1 VSIDLEAILTKT
13 IQNSPAVAAML
24 LKDGQLFTS
33 TQPGLAFEPT
43 ELLPVAQ
50 AGTDGQLSIPEFHL
64 LPLDEKGQEPVL
76 VLAQALDSES
86 FCLLVF
92 PLETSLST
100 AEQACRQL
108 LQQLDAAER
117 PQPSMPDL
125 TGLRLRQAGLGGAPS
140 WQAEL
145 FAQSSAASDREPQSS
160 DTPDRNHSE
169 LEQTRQAA
177 TKPYWFQVF

>member
-43 ELLPVAQ
+43 ELLPVVQ

-125 TGLRLRQAGLGGAPS
+125 TGLRLRSGDSMGSGS
-140 WQAEL
+140 WQDEL
-145 FAQSSAASDREPQSS
+145 FETEGSSSA
-160 DTPDRNHSE
+160 
-169 LEQTRQAA
+169 
-177 TKPYWFQVF
+177 TKSPSANPTENTAEKFTWYQVF

>member
-1 VSIDLEAILTKT
+1 MSIDLEAILTKT
-13 IQNSPAVAAML
+13 IQESKALAGML
-24 LKDGQLFTS
+24 LKEGQLITS

-43 ELLPVAQ
+43 ELLPVVQ

-76 VLAQALDSES
+76 VLAQAMDSES

-100 AEQACRQL
+100 AEQASRQL

-125 TGLRLRQAGLGGAPS
+125 TGLRLRSGDSMGSGS
-140 WQAEL
+140 WQDEL
-145 FAQSSAASDREPQSS
+145 FQPEAGSNTMKHPHADPAADSP
-160 DTPDRNHSE
+160 N
-169 LEQTRQAA
+169 
-177 TKPYWFQVF
+177 KVFWYQVF